1 MTNATATIV
10 INTTKEAAEAI
21 RNEINAQPGSQ
32 SYITERKN
40 LAGGPEWL
48 LVGQL
53 IVQALSPILVF
64 MQGYL
69 AEKEKKKEKSG
80 VSIKISSPGIGDIE
94 IKNATSPDELQR
106 YLSQVVAMIH
116 SASKPENTDD

>member
-1 MTNATATIV
+1 MTNATTTIV

-53 IVQALSPILVF
+53 LVEALSPILVF

-69 AEKEKKKEKSG
+69 AEKKKEKSELTITIKVPG
-80 VSIKISSPGIGDIE
+80 VGEVE
-94 IKNATSPDELQR
+94 IKNAKTPEDLQR
-106 YLSQVVAMIH
+106 FFPAIEALGHSLSKH
-116 SASKPENTDD
+116 EKTDD